1 MSSERPNSEPQDE
14 GPEGAV
20 SDSERSGVLG
30 WVQGTAAGARDRATG
45 VADAMTGADVRRQ
58 FEDFTDVVTTA
69 VIGVHHDQEVLRQR
83 LTAAE
88 EAAATSRQEREA
100 LSQRLTAAEEAVATT
115 RYDQEVLLQRLT
127 AAEEAA
133 IARQERDAPGQ
144 RLSSLELRASQPA
157 GWVIVTGAAALM
169 ALALSAGA
177 MLLAAG
183 AL

>member
-14 GPEGAV
+14 DPEGAV

-88 EAAATSRQEREA
+88 EA
-100 LSQRLTAAEEAVATT
+100 VATT

-157 GWVIVTGAAALM
+157 GWVIVTGAAALL